1 MMPLFRR
8 VCSLLALLAAGVCA
22 QAQINTDR
30 MMTVGRSALYYDD
43 YVLSIQYFNQVI
55 NAKPYLH
62 EPYFLRGVAKL
73 SLEDFAGAEN
83 DCSHAIAINPYVVD
97 CYQVR
102 GLARVY
108 QGKYDLAIEDYRTGL
123 RWDPE
128 NRSMRHNMIL
138 CYMRK
143 NSMDDAMAAI
153 DTLLQIAPKYTPAMS
168 MRSHLL
174 MEMQDTLGALAVL
187 DTALVIDRHDAS
199 LFRDRGI
206 LKAMMKRYDVAEED
220 LNQAVRYEPSEASFY
235 IDRALIR
242 FYRNNLRGAMADYD
256 IAIEIEPSNI
266 LGHYNRGILRAEIGD
281 DNRAIE
287 DFDVVIDG
295 EPDNMMAVFNRGTLR
310 DKTGDIT
317 GAVRDYSTVL
327 DVYPHFIYGYQLRSE
342 ARYKLGDRKGAE
354 QDELVVMRD
363 RTSRFNGGQ
372 NSDAESDDDDADG
385 DNSKKTRK
393 ESDRN
398 VWNYKKIVVA
408 ENEGEQF
415 ASEYRGKV
423 QNRNVDVRLLPSFQ
437 FTWFADRLSEVDR
450 GVRFSAEVEGLNSVG
465 KFKSRLLLT
474 NSEAALTESQIN
486 ALFDDVTAQTYSISE
501 DPDNPY
507 YYFARAVDFFLL
519 QDFTNAEADFTQAI
533 VAGPGLWAAYFGRAI
548 VRQRMSE
555 MNRAEH
561 APDRH
566 AGVTENGD
574 ISANV
579 YFQLIVN
586 DLVKAS
592 DLEPDFA
599 YAYYNKANVEAS
611 SGDYRNA
618 VADYNTAIGLNDH
631 MAEAYYNRGLSLVFL
646 DRIEEGM
653 ADFAKAGELGI
664 YSAYNVMKRFSPTGE

>member
-1 MMPLFRR
+1 MRLPFRR
-8 VCSLLALLAAGVCA
+8 ICPLIAMLMAGVSVH
-22 QAQINTDR
+22 AQINTDR
-30 MMTVGRSALYYDD
+30 MMTVGRSALYYED

-55 NAKPYLH
+55 NAKPFLH
-62 EPYFLRGVAKL
+62 EPYFFRGVAKL

-83 DCSHAIAINPYVVD
+83 DCSRAISINPYVVD

-102 GLARVY
+102 GLSRVY
-108 QGKYDLAIEDYRTGL
+108 QGKYDQAIEDYRTAL

-143 NSMDDAMAAI
+143 NSTDEAMAAI

-174 MEMQDTLGALAVL
+174 LEQQDTLGAMAVL
-187 DTALVIDRHDAS
+187 DTALGIDRHDAS

-206 LKAMMKRYDVAEED
+206 LKAVMKQYDQAEED
-220 LNQAVRYEPSEASFY
+220 LNMALRYEPSEASFY
-235 IDRALIR
+235 IDRALIK

-266 LGHYNRGILRAEIGD
+266 LGHYNRGILRSQIGD

-295 EPDNMMAVFNRGTLR
+295 EPDNMMAVFNRGMLR
-310 DKTGDIT
+310 DKTGDLT
-317 GAVRDYSTVL
+317 GAIQDYSTVL
-327 DVYPHFIYGYQLRSE
+327 SEYPHFIYGYQLRSE
-342 ARYKLGDRKGAE
+342 ARYKLGDRKGGE
-354 QDELVVMRD
+354 QDELIVMRD

-372 NSDAESDDDDADG
+372 DKDAEEDDSDG
-385 DNSKKTRK
+385 DNYRKTRK

-398 VWNYKKIVVA
+398 VWNYRKIVVA

-415 ASEYRGKV
+415 TSEYRGRV

-437 FTWFADRLSEVDR
+437 FTWFADRISEVDR
-450 GVRFSAEVEGLNSVG
+450 EVRFSAEVEGLNAIG
-465 KFKSRLLLT
+465 KFQSRLLVSNQET
-474 NSEAALTESQIN
+474 ALTESQIRT
-486 ALFDDVTAQTYSISE
+486 LFDDVTAQTTLISE

-507 YYFARAVDFFLL
+507 NYFARAVDFFLL
-519 QDFTNAEADFTQAI
+519 QDFDNAESDFTQAI
-533 VAGPGLWAAYFGRAI
+533 VTGPGLWAAYFGRAI
-548 VRQRMSE
+548 VRQRTSE
-555 MNRAEH
+555 MNMAERASEQ
-561 APDRH
+561 R
-566 AGVTENGD
+566 GVFVENGD
-574 ISANV
+574 NSANV
-579 YFQLIVN
+579 YYQMVVN
-586 DLVKAS
+586 DLVKAC

-611 SGDYRNA
+611 AGDYRNA
-618 VADYNTAIGLNDH
+618 VADYTTAIALNDH
-631 MAEAYYNRGLSLVFL
+631 LAEAYYNRGLSLVFL

-653 ADFAKAGELGI
+653 ADLAKAGELGI
-664 YSAYNVMKRFSPTGE
+664 YSAYNVMKRFSQTGE